1 MVIKL
6 KEQIKKSQFSSF
18 KNRKKKKKNR
28 NGSCRFCSDD
38 LNKGRDTLINRT
50 NYKILAVINVNQITN
65 YPPGNKT
72 SWRRPNDVVPYVPV
86 TSQVR
91 LK

>member
-18 KNRKKKKKNR
+18 KTRKKKKKNR

-38 LNKGRDTLINRT
+38 LNKGRDTLINRK

-65 YPPGNKT
+65 YPTGNKT
-72 SWRRPNDVVPYVPV
+72 SWRRRNDVVLYVPV